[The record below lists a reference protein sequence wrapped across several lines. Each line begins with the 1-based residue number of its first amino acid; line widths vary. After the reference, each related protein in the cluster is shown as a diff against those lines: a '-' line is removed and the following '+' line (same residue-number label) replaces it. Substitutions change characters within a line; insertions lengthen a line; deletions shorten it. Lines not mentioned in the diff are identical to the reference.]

1 MAISISQKKSTK
13 RAHAS
18 KKKDMQTSSTARKSS
33 RSFLGNVA
41 LLVFLFVLGFLFFF
55 PVLYMLNQSLKPL
68 NEMYMFPPK
77 LFVQN
82 PTTNNFSDLFRILAN
97 TLVPFTRYLFN
108 SLFVVALGSLGHII
122 IAAMCAYPLAKYK
135 FPGSA
140 LISSLIVYSLMFN
153 TTVTM
158 VPNFITVSRLNL
170 IDTYGAIIFPTFAS
184 TLGLY
189 LMKNFMEQIQEGV
202 QIFKSSDMEDM
213 SVDVINL
220 GVQFI
225 GAELS
230 DQYKTFENR
239 ILEYLGIEN
248 LPVEKQERML
258 TGEVSSNDDKT
269 NLMFESR
276 LLMRERA
283 CTEMNE
289 LFGLNIEVQ
298 KRELPLPT
306 QGLLGTQDATGEGG
320 DDGAETG
327 QSGEKA

>member
-189 LMKNFMEQIQEGV
+189 LMKNFMAQIPDSLLEAAKIDGAGQMTILLRMV
-202 QIFKSSDMEDM
+202 MPLVKPAWVTAFILIFQNLWTNTGDKYIYAEELKSM
-213 SVDVINL
+213 
-220 GVQFI
+220 G
-225 GAELS
+225 
-230 DQYKTFENR
+230 
-239 ILEYLGIEN
+239 YL
-248 LPVEKQERML
+248 L
-258 TGEVSSNDDKT
+258 TQLVTSSNVSTVRAGVLSAASVIMFMIPAVIFLFMQT
-269 NLMFESR
+269 NVISTM
-276 LLMRERA
+276 
-283 CTEMNE
+283 
-289 LFGLNIEVQ
+289 
-298 KRELPLPT
+298 
-306 QGLLGTQDATGEGG
+306 AT
-320 DDGAETG
+320 
-327 QSGEKA
+327 SGMKE

>member
-1 MAISISQKKSTK
+1 MAISISQKKSTD
-13 RAHAS
+13 RARAS
-18 KKKDMQTSSTARKSS
+18 KRKDMQTSSTARKSS

-55 PVLYMLNQSLKPL
+55 PVLYMLNQSVKPL

-108 SLFVVALGSLGHII
+108 SLFVVALGALGHII

-158 VPNFITVSRLNL
+158 VPNFITISRLNL

-189 LMKNFMEQIQEGV
+189 LMKNFMEQIPDSLLEAAKIDGAGQGTILIRMV
-202 QIFKSSDMEDM
+202 MPLVKPAWVTAFILIFQNLWTNTGDKYIYAEELKSM
-213 SVDVINL
+213 
-220 GVQFI
+220 G
-225 GAELS
+225 
-230 DQYKTFENR
+230 
-239 ILEYLGIEN
+239 YL
-248 LPVEKQERML
+248 L
-258 TGEVSSNDDKT
+258 TQLVTSSNVSTVRAGVLSAASVIMFMIPAVIFLFMQT
-269 NLMFESR
+269 NVISTM
-276 LLMRERA
+276 
-283 CTEMNE
+283 
-289 LFGLNIEVQ
+289 
-298 KRELPLPT
+298 
-306 QGLLGTQDATGEGG
+306 AT
-320 DDGAETG
+320 
-327 QSGEKA
+327 SGMKE